1 MYFIFIE
8 VQPSG
13 PEICQNNKLFPN
25 YFNNSFK
32 RDNLLPN
39 VSKRVVS
46 VSGHISLLIDYP
58 F

>member
-13 PEICQNNKLFPN
+13 PEICQNNKLLPN

-32 RDNLLPN
+32 RDNLLTN

-46 VSGHISLLIDYP
+46 ISGHISLLSD
-58 F
+58 